1 MKPSRILG
9 AVASAAALTLL
20 ATACSSSSSSSGAAS
35 STSSAN
41 LKFDYA
47 NLTDSSGLF
56 SLLQTDFVNSAKTAG
71 VQLTTYNNNEDGQT
85 ALNNAQLMVNDHP
98 SAILEYNVVSGLG
111 RSLGDTFSRAKIPCI
126 AVNIAA
132 APCPLENL
140 DNAGM
145 GTDAAQVAVQYMKSK
160 GWTGANTTVLFL
172 QNATAGT
179 AVNIAVRE
187 FYSDIANDIPGMTKM
202 AASAISPTTTTV
214 GSTGYQVNAGTGI
227 DTAYSAV
234 QQVLQGIPS
243 SRHLV
248 LFGINDD
255 FALGGWQ
262 AIAGAGR
269 EKNSVVMGLGGS
281 EPAMEQLRSNSQW
294 IGEDMPFQQ
303 GWAEIGI
310 AMGVAMAHGVT
321 PPAVTYIPQTILTKS
336 NVDKY
341 FGSSNTTPKLLSALP
356 AGDNYLL
363 KYGVLQKFHNIE
375 GLS

>member
-9 AVASAAALTLL
+9 AVASVAALALL
-20 ATACSSSSSSSGAAS
+20 ATACSSSSSSGAAS
-35 STSSAN
+35 PTSSAN
-41 LKFDYA
+41 LKFAYA
-47 NLTDSSGLF
+47 NLTESSGLF
-56 SLLQTDFVNSAKTAG
+56 SLLQTDFVNSAHTAG
-71 VQLTTYNNNEDGQT
+71 VQLATYNNNEDGQT
-85 ALNNAQLMVNDHP
+85 ALNNAQLMVNGHP
-98 SAILEYNVVSGLG
+98 NVALEYNVVSGLG
-111 RSLGDTFSRAKIPCI
+111 QSLGETFSRAKIPCV

-132 APCPLENL
+132 PPCPLENL
-140 DNAGM
+140 DNPGM
-145 GTDAAQVAVQYMKSK
+145 GASAAQVAVPYMQSH

-179 AVNIAVRE
+179 SVNIAVRE
-187 FYSDIANDIPGMTKM
+187 FYSDIANEVPGMTKM
-202 AASAISPTTTTV
+202 AANSISPTTTTI

-248 LFGINDD
+248 LFAINDD
-255 FALGGWQ
+255 LALGGWQ

-269 EKNSVVMGLGGS
+269 EANSVVMGLGGS
-281 EPAMEQLRSNSQW
+281 EPAMEQLRSNSHW
-294 IGEDMPFQQ
+294 IGEDMPFLQ

-321 PPAVTYIPQTILTKS
+321 PPAVTYIPQTVLTKN

-341 FGSSNTTPKLLSALP
+341 FGSSNTTPKLLSPLP
-356 AGDNYLL
+356 AADGYLL
-363 KYGVLQKFHNIE
+363 KYGVLQKFDNIE
-375 GLS
+375 GLTS